1 MTDADYDMIMKIAE
15 AMRRA
20 ALEKY
25 RKEHPENPGADLVI
39 TDIKREANRVDIYAR
54 IVPEPPSEIHLVAKV
69 ALN

>member
-1 MTDADYDMIMKIAE
+1 MTDAYHGKAMEIIE
-15 AMRRA
+15 AMRRD

-25 RKEHPENPGADLVI
+25 LKEHPENPGADLVI

-69 ALN
+69 VLN